1 MLMSLLG
8 LSLLLDACPT
18 LMACHVLP
26 HLNFMRGPGSP
37 FVLHIRMAPHMMP
50 VSAWWNVHPFLALIA
65 SPVPFPPV
73 APESLDFQNAA
84 TREAFTA
91 FLHIRIARGFALF
104 EGRVA
109 IFGPGSSLVFASGQE
124 TPTAERLAQDLSV
137 FLLRAFGPGQ
147 IAFTRL
153 HLANCAL
160 FVYRPASLRSE
171 LSLCLHSLGEGYVL
185 RVVPTADLRTIQE
198 PIFLFPGI
206 DNPAAQVSGSAVPGE
221 AAQDPASQEHDTAPY
236 PAAASGEA
244 ALPGAASSSANAA
257 HGPGTSLAQ
266 ISFGRSQPRTPSPRC
281 RHPARLV
288 ACGAETVAE
297 PS

>member
-1 MLMSLLG
+1 M
-8 LSLLLDACPT
+8 
-18 LMACHVLP
+18 
-26 HLNFMRGPGSP
+26 
-37 FVLHIRMAPHMMP
+37 
-50 VSAWWNVHPFLALIA
+50 HPFSALIA

-73 APESLDFQNAA
+73 APQSLGFQNAA

-91 FLHIRIARGFALF
+91 LLAIRIARGFALF

-124 TPTAERLAQDLSV
+124 TPTAEGLAQDLSV

-160 FVYRPASLRSE
+160 FVYRRASSRSE

-206 DNPAAQVSGSAVPGE
+206 DNPVAQVSGTAVSGE
-221 AAQDPASQEHDTAPY
+221 DAQDPASQEHDTAPY
-236 PAAASGEA
+236 PAAASGVLLPMPLMVL
-244 ALPGAASSSANAA
+244 ALPSLKLALVVASR
-257 HGPGTSLAQ
+257 
-266 ISFGRSQPRTPSPRC
+266 GRRPPVADTLQGWLPAGLKELPSPMTRMP
-281 RHPARLV
+281 R
-288 ACGAETVAE
+288 
-297 PS
+297 